1 MSVTL
6 TLVVM
11 EVTVQ
16 TYWMTLA
23 VAALKAG
30 LATPVRKWKTNVRD
44 KTVLIKPPVLMYLQ
58 TSSVR
63 KWDIASFSKP
73 QFHTFTYFSEKK

>member
-16 TYWMTLA
+16 TYWIASA
-23 VAALKAG
+23 VAVLKAG

-63 KWDIASFSKP
+63 KYHIPSICKS
-73 QFHTFTYFSEKK
+73 